1 MDVLQRIHASTYTL
15 LTERSRSFI
24 DEADTMNVA
33 RAPLDC
39 IQLISHFIDDDRGV
53 FSEFE
58 SLFPACSFDAAAI
71 IFQKIID
78 GNEITNVVKHAS
90 YGFNMVNN
98 PLRLMARVAVKQIED
113 SNEYLRA
120 RPIIQRDGLPIVLAA
135 IDEMLNR
142 GVSDEAINNA
152 IYCAHAYTNGYID
165 EQGLL
170 CNNHDE
176 ESLEILLEQFD
187 SLVLYNWSSG
197 GVVGKL
203 DTTEARIGKTV
214 GGVGGALAGAKLGAV
229 IGSVVPGPGTV
240 LGAAVGGAMGN
251 FLGKSFGEGAGVQYK
266 DENKGDEVNLMI
278 KDVRSALKKWF

>member
-1 MDVLQRIHASTYTL
+1 ML
-15 LTERSRSFI
+15 L
-24 DEADTMNVA
+24 
-33 RAPLDC
+33 L
-39 IQLISHFIDDDRGV
+39 
-53 FSEFE
+53 
-58 SLFPACSFDAAAI
+58 LFFK
-71 IFQKIID
+71 KIID

-187 SLVLYNWSSG
+187 SLVVYNWSSG

-229 IGSVVPGPGTV
+229 IGSVGPGTV